1 MTLTVAPVDR
11 KAAGYAVLNW
21 HYSHRLPMGRLV
33 NFGVWENDRYI
44 GVVMFARGASPG
56 LGNAY
61 GLTQMQLCELARVAL
76 RDHQAPVSQV
86 VSAAVEQLKVSSPG
100 LRAIVSFAD
109 PYQGHHG
116 GIYQAMNWLYLGTSN
131 PTAMWKAPNGQ
142 VLHTRTV
149 AAGGYVK
156 QFGKMTKVERRDACE
171 RIEVPG
177 KHRYV
182 LPLDRAMRRQ
192 LAPLAR
198 PYPARVAGAHAVE
211 VSTGDDS
218 LPSS

>member
-1 MTLTVAPVDR
+1 MTLTVAAVDR
-11 KAAGYAVLNW
+11 PAAKYAVETW

-33 NFGVWENDRYI
+33 NFGAWEDGRYV

-76 RDHQAPVSQV
+76 RDHTEPVSRI
-86 VSAAVEQLKVSSPG
+86 VSAAVDQLKRTSPG
-100 LRAIVSFAD
+100 LRLVVSFAD

-131 PTAMWKAPNGQ
+131 PTQMWRAPSGEL
-142 VLHTRTV
+142 LHTRTV
-149 AAGGYVK
+149 AASGFVK
-156 QFGKMTKVERRDACE
+156 QFGKMTKVERRDSCE
-171 RIEVPG
+171 RVEVPG

-182 LPLDRAMRRQ
+182 LPLDKAMRRK
-192 LAPLAR
+192 LLPLAL
-198 PYPARVAGAHAVE
+198 PYPAANNAAHAVK
-211 VSTGDDS
+211 VSVGDDS